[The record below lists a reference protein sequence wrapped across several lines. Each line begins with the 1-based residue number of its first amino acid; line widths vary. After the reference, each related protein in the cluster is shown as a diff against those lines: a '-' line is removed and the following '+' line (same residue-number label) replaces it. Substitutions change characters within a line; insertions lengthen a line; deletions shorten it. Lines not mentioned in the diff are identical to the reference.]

1 MFKQVLKNSLV
12 LSGYKNYIIQLVIA
26 MAKCQ
31 QAKIS
36 PIHMLFN
43 LFVNVLNYRNLQK
56 IARTQLHCLSKNYL
70 ENSELNCSNA

>member
-1 MFKQVLKNSLV
+1 
-12 LSGYKNYIIQLVIA
+12 

-36 PIHMLFN
+36 PIHVLFN
-43 LFVNVLNYRNLQK
+43 LFENVMNYRNLQK
-56 IARTQLHCLSKNYL
+56 IARTQLHCRSKNYL